1 MDVVDTIEQ
10 AATDPRDKPLEEMRI
25 ESVSIA

>member
-1 MDVVDTIEQ
+1 MEVVDTIEQ
-10 AATDPRDKPLEEMRI
+10 TETGPGDKPREEMRI